1 MLEGDKEVG
10 STTRWWES
18 FYLSLLRSHSSLKGL
33 IEFHLRQGPLS
44 FLIHYDR
51 SRRSP
56 ARRLARLS
64 SSSRKIPPCSQR
76 EDRREGCL
84 HQGQARRLYQLASLS
99 S

>member
-10 STTRWWES
+10 STTRWWDLS
-18 FYLSLLRSHSSLKGL
+18 SLLRSHSSLKGL

-84 HQGQARRLYQLASLS
+84 QGQARRLYQLASLS